1 MDGNEDKKVDDIK
14 NEDDDVDGDD
24 DYVDVNYDNGD
35 DGEFRSRTRTGT
47 VGERHVETG
56 RPIQ

>member
-35 DGEFRSRTRTGT
+35 DGEFRSRTVT

-56 RPIQ
+56 RPIR

>member
-35 DGEFRSRTRTGT
+35 DGEF
-47 VGERHVETG
+47 
-56 RPIQ
+56 

>member
-14 NEDDDVDGDD
+14 NEDDDVDGDEE

-35 DGEFRSRTRTGT
+35 DSEFRSRTGT